1 MQDLIFFCN
10 FAKRKVKNCTIM
22 TTVST
27 KTFLENPIRFFNL
40 ARKEDVAVK
49 RGGTIFQIIPKPE
62 FENPSPSGDPYFA
75 DPRNVKDILESSKQA
90 REGKF
95 AKTLLTSDD
104 IEKYLGLA

>member
-1 MQDLIFFCN
+1 
-10 FAKRKVKNCTIM
+10 M

-62 FENPSPSGDPYFA
+62 FENPSPSGDPYWA
-75 DPRNVKDILESSKQA
+75 DPRNVADALEASKGKTVATLRTSEDIK
-90 REGKF
+90 
-95 AKTLLTSDD
+95 
-104 IEKYLGLA
+104 KYLGLD